1 MAEAH
6 PGRVGRRLAAI
17 VAADVAGYSR
27 LMGLDE
33 VGTARTL
40 REHRAVTDAL
50 VAKHGGRLVKTAG
63 DGVLLEFPSVVDAVE
78 CAVAV
83 QAVMAQRNEGIPQD
97 RRMVFRIGINLGD
110 ILIEGDDILGD
121 GVNVAARLEGLAD
134 PGGVLISQAAYDQ
147 VRDKVPYAFDDLG
160 DRSLRNIARPVKV
173 FRLVMGRRSMRSG
186 KLQGDFGD
194 LQAVAVLP
202 FDNLS
207 RNPAEE
213 YFVDGLTED
222 IITAL
227 AYWRWF
233 PVVARNS
240 TFAYKSKP
248 KNVTEIGRE
257 LGAAYLVEGS
267 ARRSGEQVRITVQLI
282 EAATGHHLFAERYDR
297 EIADVFIVQE
307 EIAERIVASI
317 EPEIHRAEAR
327 RASRK
332 HPSDLSAWDHALKAL
347 SLQERMTPAC
357 HAEARNHLKLALEID
372 PTSARAWSLLSLCHY
387 HEGILGWVYRA
398 DALNASLEAAEQAVL
413 CDDREWLAQGLW
425 GMGRLWTKRDFQSAL
440 DGVERAVA
448 LNPSAPLARHFLA
461 CVLEFTGHPAEA
473 LPHLEAI
480 LRLDPHYRFRS
491 LAIADQSLCHLLL
504 DNLDEAIATAEKALR
519 IQPGNVRAWQRLVAG
534 LSLRGFNDRARAAAL
549 ELSRLQ
555 PTLDITY
562 IDDTY
567 PFMLSLERER
577 FIGAL
582 RSVASLKE

>member
-1 MAEAH
+1 ME
-6 PGRVGRRLAAI
+6 RRLAAI
-17 VAADVAGYSR
+17 VATDIVGYSR
-27 LMGLDE
+27 LMGQDE
-33 VGTARTL
+33 PGTLSAISSLRSDIIDPAIAAR
-40 REHRAVTDAL
+40 
-50 VAKHGGRLVKTAG
+50 GGRLVKAMG
-63 DGVLLEFPSVVDAVE
+63 DGFLLEFASAVEAVE
-78 CAVAV
+78 CAL
-83 QAVMAQRNEGIPQD
+83 EIQD
-97 RRMVFRIGINLGD
+97 RVAQLTGESSATQSIELRIGVNVGD
-110 ILIEGDDILGD
+110 VMVEDGDVFGD

-134 PGGVLISQAAYDQ
+134 PGGVLLSRSAYDQ
-147 VRDKVPYAFDDLG
+147 VRDRVQYVFEDLG
-160 DRSLRNIARPVKV
+160 EHALKNIARPVQV
-173 FRLVMGRRSMRSG
+173 FRLVIDRRPRPRNLR
-186 KLQGDFGD
+186 LQGDFGD
-194 LQAVAVLP
+194 LRAVAVLP

-207 RNPAEE
+207 KNPEE
-213 YFVDGLTED
+213 DYFVDGLTED
-222 IITAL
+222 IVTAL

-240 TFAYKSKP
+240 TFAYKGKP

-282 EAATGHHLFAERYDR
+282 EAATGHHLLAERYDR
-297 EIADVFIVQE
+297 GIADVFIVQE

-347 SLQERMTPAC
+347 SLQERMTPAG
-357 HAEARNHLKLALEID
+357 HAEARDYLKRALEID

-387 HEGILGWVYRA
+387 HEGILGWVYRRE
-398 DALNASLEAAEQAVL
+398 ALQSSFEAAEQAVL
-413 CDDREWLAQGLW
+413 CDDREWLAHGLW
-425 GMGRLWTKRDFQSAL
+425 GMGRMWTGRDFLSAL

-461 CVLEFTGHPAEA
+461 CILEFTGRPAEA

-504 DNLDEAIATAEKALR
+504 DNLDEAISTAEKAVR
-519 IQPGNVRAWQRLVAG
+519 IQPGNVRARQRLVAG
-534 LSLRGFNDRARAAAL
+534 LSLRGFSDRARAAAM

-555 PTLDITY
+555 PTLDIAY
-562 IDDTY
+562 IEDTY
-567 PFMLSLERER
+567 PFMLPHERER
-577 FIGAL
+577 FVGAL
-582 RSVASLKE
+582 RAAALLET

>member
-1 MAEAH
+1 ME
-6 PGRVGRRLAAI
+6 RKLAAI
-17 VAADVAGYSR
+17 ALADIVGYSHLMGDDEAATLTAVAALRSSIIDPAV
-27 LMGLDE
+27 E
-33 VGTARTL
+33 AR
-40 REHRAVTDAL
+40 
-50 VAKHGGRLVKTAG
+50 GGRLVKAMG
-63 DGVLLEFPSVVDAVE
+63 DGFLLEFASAVDAVE
-78 CAVAV
+78 CAVEIQGRVAEMSGET
-83 QAVMAQRNEGIPQD
+83 QAAQSIEL
-97 RRMVFRIGINLGD
+97 RIGINVGD
-110 ILIEGDDILGD
+110 IMVDDGDIFGD

-134 PGGVLISQAAYDQ
+134 PGGILLSQAAYDQ
-147 VRDKVPYAFDDLG
+147 LRDRVQYSFDDLG
-160 DRSLRNIARPVKV
+160 DRSLKNIARPVKV
-173 FRLVMGRRSMRSG
+173 FRLTGRPSKTRRPR
-186 KLQGDFGD
+186 LRGDFGD

-207 RNPAEE
+207 KDPAED
-213 YFVDGLTED
+213 YFVEGLTED

-233 PVVARNS
+233 PVIARNS
-240 TFAYKSKP
+240 TLIYKGKP

-267 ARRSGEQVRITVQLI
+267 ARRSGEQVRISVQLI
-282 EAATGHHLFAERYDR
+282 EGATGHHLFAERYDR
-297 EIADVFIVQE
+297 KIADVFIVQE

-347 SLQERMTPAC
+347 SLQERMTPAG
-357 HAEARNHLKLALEID
+357 HAEARNHLRLALQID
-372 PTSARAWSLLSLCHY
+372 PSSARAWSLLSLCRY
-387 HEGILGWVYRA
+387 HEGILGWVNRA
-398 DALNASLEAAEQAVL
+398 DALKSSLEAAEQAVL

-425 GMGRLWTKRDFQSAL
+425 GMGRLWNERDFQSAL
-440 DGVERAVA
+440 DGVEQAVA

-461 CVLEFTGHPAEA
+461 CILEFTGHPGEA

-504 DNLDEAIATAEKALR
+504 DNLDEAISTAEKAIR
-519 IQPGNVRAWQRLVAG
+519 IQPGNVRARQRLVAA
-534 LSLRGFNDRARAAAL
+534 LSLRGLSEWARAAAA

-555 PTLDITY
+555 PTLDVAY

-567 PFMLSLERER
+567 PFMLSHERKR
-577 FIGAL
+577 FIDAL
-582 RSVASLKE
+582 RAASLLHE